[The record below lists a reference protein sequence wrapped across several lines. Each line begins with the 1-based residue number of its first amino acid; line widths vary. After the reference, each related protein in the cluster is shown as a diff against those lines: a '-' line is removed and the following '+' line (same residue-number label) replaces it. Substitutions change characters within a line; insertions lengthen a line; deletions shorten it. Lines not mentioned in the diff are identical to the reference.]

1 MGWWVVVVYIRTLM
15 TDQPPN
21 PDPDA
26 EQPGPEA
33 STRRDSEATLRGKP
47 TQDPLI
53 GTTVDQYSIKHVI
66 GEGGMGTVYLAQ
78 QAKPVRRR
86 VALKVIKAGMD
97 SKQVIARFEAERQAL
112 ALMNHPGIASV
123 YEAGM
128 TEDARPYF
136 VMEYI
141 EGTSIAEA
149 CDAQHL
155 DTTQRLELMAEVCD
169 AVQHAHQKGVIH
181 RDLKPGNILVSRG
194 DDDRL
199 HPTIIDF
206 GVAKATSQDLTEMT
220 YMTQQGHLVGTPA
233 YMSPEQVDLN
243 IADIDTRSDVYA
255 LGVIMYEVIAGRPPF
270 DPKSLWDAGLEEMRR
285 IIREEEPPR
294 PSTWLSTTG
303 GEEAAKIAQARQTE
317 VASLSRLL
325 GRELEWIPLKAL
337 RKERSERYDSAKDM
351 AEDIRRYLGG
361 QPLEAGPESAMYRLR
376 KAVRRNKGAFTA
388 AAIVF
393 LVLIAG
399 VVISLGFAFEADR
412 EREAAIQA
420 RDEAETEKNRAEAV
434 KDFVTTM
441 LASVDPAK
449 AGAMDKEL
457 MKLVLSEAA
466 TGVSEQFQEQPL
478 VEAEIR
484 SVIGSTYDTLGMYDE
499 SEPHTVATMVIFRRV
514 LGDEHPNTLISIGNM
529 GTLLYSQGKYDE
541 AMPYYVESL
550 ETERRVLGDEH
561 PDTLWSIGNTGSLLA
576 DQGKY
581 DEAMP
586 YAVEALEGHRRVLGD
601 EHPDTL
607 ISINNMS
614 RLLAR
619 QGKYDEAMPYAVE
632 ALETRRRVLGDEHP
646 DTLGS
651 IGNMGTLLY
660 SQGKYDEA
668 MPYYVEALETERRV
682 LGDEHPDTLWSIGN
696 MGTLLYSQG
705 KYDEA
710 MPYYVEAL
718 EKRRRVLGDEHPSTL
733 GSIGNMGNLLHMQ
746 GKYDEAMPYFVEALK
761 TSRRVLGDE
770 HPSTLWSIE
779 SLIELFDR
787 WDKPEQAQQYREML
801 ESIEAEMA
809 EADKPAAP

>member
-1 MGWWVVVVYIRTLM
+1 MNNDHLHDIFNQAVKLTGADRTAFL
-15 TDQPPN
+15 DEACGG
-21 PDPDA
+21 DDA
-26 EQPGPEA
+26 LRSEVESLLGHYA
-33 STRRDSEATLRGKP
+33 TEATV
-47 TQDPLI
+47 QDNTTDAPPGTYQQGDTI
-53 GTTVDQYSIKHVI
+53 GPYTILSTL
-66 GEGGMGTVYLAQ
+66 GEGGMGMVYLAQ

-97 SKQVIARFEAERQAL
+97 SKQVIARFQAERQAL

-141 EGTSIAEA
+141 EGTSITEA

-199 HPTIIDF
+199 RPTIIDF

-255 LGVIMYEVIAGRPPF
+255 LGVIMYEVITGRPPF
-270 DPKSLWDAGLEEMRR
+270 DPRSLWDAGLEEMRR

-303 GEEAAKIAQARQTE
+303 GEEAAKIAKARQTE
-317 VASLSRLL
+317 VASLARML

-388 AAIVF
+388 AAIVC

-449 AGAMDKEL
+449 AGDMDKEL
-457 MKLVLSEAA
+457 MKLVLAEAA
-466 TGVSEQFQEQPL
+466 TRVSEQFKEQPL

-484 SVIGSTYDTLGMYDE
+484 SVIGSTYQALGMYDE
-499 SEPHTVATMVIFRRV
+499 AEPHAVAAMAIFRRALGDEHPDTLNSINSMGNLLGRQGKYDEAMPYCVEDLETTRRV
-514 LGDEHPNTLISIGNM
+514 LGDEHPSTLSSISNM
-529 GTLLYSQGKYDE
+529 GSLLYMQGKYDE
-541 AMPYYVESL
+541 AMPYYVEDL
-550 ETERRVLGDEH
+550 ETSRRVLGDEH
-561 PDTLWSIGNTGSLLA
+561 PKTLS
-576 DQGKY
+576 
-581 DEAMP
+581 
-586 YAVEALEGHRRVLGD
+586 
-601 EHPDTL
+601 
-607 ISINNMS
+607 
-614 RLLAR
+614 
-619 QGKYDEAMPYAVE
+619 
-632 ALETRRRVLGDEHP
+632 
-646 DTLGS
+646 S
-651 IGNMGTLLY
+651 IGNMAVLLA
-660 SQGKYDEA
+660 SQGKYEEA
-668 MPYYVEALETERRV
+668 MPYYVEALE
-682 LGDEHPDTLWSIGN
+682 GN
-696 MGTLLYSQG
+696 
-705 KYDEA
+705 
-710 MPYYVEAL
+710 
-718 EKRRRVLGDEHPSTL
+718 RRVLGDEHPSTL
-733 GSIGNMGNLLHMQ
+733 GSINAMGSLFYMQ
-746 GKYDEAMPYFVEALK
+746 GKYDEAMPYFVEALEGK
-761 TSRRVLGDE
+761 RRVLGDE
-770 HPSTLWSIE
+770 HPDTQATINN
-779 SLIELFDR
+779 LIKLYDAWHEVEPDASH
-787 WDKPEQAQQYREML
+787 DAKADEYRQLL
-801 ESIEAEMA
+801 EAIEAKKA
-809 EADKPAAP
+809 ETTEPAVP